1 MQAELNIKAWLDHPD
16 YEMQKGIV
24 NREANRHKLNIDYS
38 VFKKSKEEKAQLA
51 TMKLKLPKTKHYKF
65 KSVLHEQF

>member
-1 MQAELNIKAWLDHPD
+1 MNTELNIKAWLEHPD

-24 NREANRHKLNIDYS
+24 NREANRHKLAIDYS
-38 VFKKSKEEKAQLA
+38 VFRKTKEEKDQLA
-51 TMKLKLPKTKHYKF
+51 TMKLKLPKTRHYKF